1 MQKTIVMIC
10 YRFLFQFEL
19 NLLRQ
24 TLLLAILKNCNM
36 NTYFP
41 VKHISIE
48 TFNNDAI
55 DREFIKIGEMM
66 KP

>member
-1 MQKTIVMIC
+1 
-10 YRFLFQFEL
+10 
-19 NLLRQ
+19 
-24 TLLLAILKNCNM
+24 M

-48 TFNNDAI
+48 TFNNDVI
-55 DREFIKIGEMM
+55 DREFIKIGQMM

>member
-1 MQKTIVMIC
+1 
-10 YRFLFQFEL
+10 
-19 NLLRQ
+19 
-24 TLLLAILKNCNM
+24 M

-55 DREFIKIGEMM
+55 DREFIKIGQMM